1 MLLTF
6 SFTRKKEC
14 AHYIRSRG
22 VRMYVCMFV
31 CAYMSWCSMQY
42 SLALLSLNSFNNEDV
57 SIDNDGNG
65 SEEICYYYCYKFFL
79 TEDEAHFF
87 FVCFYDPIFI
97 TEWLICKTPK
107 KRSHSSKNIIDELIF
122 PASILCI
129 SLIHRYYIY
138 ICTSRF
144 WKHNTKA

>member
-1 MLLTF
+1 
-6 SFTRKKEC
+6 
-14 AHYIRSRG
+14 
-22 VRMYVCMFV
+22 MFV
-31 CAYMSWCSMQY
+31 CAYMSWGSMQY

-122 PASILCI
+122 PASI
-129 SLIHRYYIY
+129 YYV
-138 ICTSRF
+138 F
-144 WKHNTKA
+144 H

>member
-22 VRMYVCMFV
+22 VRMYECMFL
-31 CAYMSWCSMQY
+31 CAYMSWGSMQY

-122 PASILCI
+122 PASI
-129 SLIHRYYIY
+129 HRYYIY
-138 ICTSRF
+138 ICTSRYLEI
-144 WKHNTKA
+144 

>member
-22 VRMYVCMFV
+22 VRMYECMFL
-31 CAYMSWCSMQY
+31 CAYMSWGSMQY

-129 SLIHRYYIY
+129 SLII
-138 ICTSRF
+138 TSILYLYMYL
-144 WKHNTKA
+144 